1 MSDDHFIKP
10 DNDAPPDLVTL
21 EGEDIVIR
29 ITPDALRFASEHG
42 VLATFSKLKNDFRT
56 VHVFDLPT
64 WRKEVL
70 QALRREA
77 DNGDTPVMLMLD
89 ECLQWAVEQGADGI
103 SIEEILP

>member
-1 MSDDHFIKP
+1 M
-10 DNDAPPDLVTL
+10 NTPDLVTL